1 MTGTAIGACRS
12 TNRYRVKSDDE
23 ISVHLMNYSRSSVHR
38 EPVRVDGHVHV
49 FPALHVPP
57 FEHTGLQTAKD

>member
-1 MTGTAIGACRS
+1 M
-12 TNRYRVKSDDE
+12 KSDDE